1 MASMQQVNDFAHK
14 WLSLYR
20 ADNTTEAMV
29 TEGFADDCF
38 ALDFEMDTGKG
49 FIAAFS
55 EEAFLRADALQT
67 VINDVTNAYLL
78 GSAIFSKWR
87 GITHW
92 WNEDLLAEDNRKW
105 FITALSHLADIT
117 SDTLIPKVLV
127 PCFRGTVQKIRIE
140 SDNVCFG
147 PCPEPEDEVEQH
159 LTINNKGRIWFSGYN
174 FGHGKH
180 EKVRSQS
187 IAVDA
192 QQTQRVLDKVGRY
205 FMSYNPCIVMDVGSW
220 NMTIT
225 NTDGEEF
232 KFFGALCSDFEVD
245 GEDLSDSI
253 RDLTGMQDLFVFDAN
268 EKPDKIER
276 MTVDYHKVH
285 TIRHKPRFEDD
296 PGQLLWNYTERLVID
311 RAAETIQFT
320 RNIGTGCSVTHSCYI
335 QEGVPDLL
343 DRFDADELLEGAP
356 GIPEDLVENPDLKI
370 EFAITLDMK
379 KGPQQTCS
387 GYYDCFDLP
396 KRWAAVMDEIWEFVS
411 FYGFVGDMFDP
422 DTYKQRRRR
431 ANELIFVYVTFDEY
445 GKEYCYLADEDI
457 YHPGSKVTV
466 PVGIEGKQS
475 TAKVTRIEYLS
486 KEKAPFPLDKIKRIK
501 PIQE

>member
-1 MASMQQVNDFAHK
+1 MVSMQQVNDFARGG
-14 WLSLYR
+14 LTLYK
-20 ADNTTEAMV
+20 ADSTTEGMV

-38 ALDFEMDTGKG
+38 ALEFEMDTGKG
-49 FIAAFS
+49 FITAFS
-55 EEAFLRADALQT
+55 EDAFKHVDALLT
-67 VINDVTNAYLL
+67 VIDDVMNAYLL

-92 WNEDLLAEDNRKW
+92 WNEELLAEDNRKW
-105 FITALSHLADIT
+105 FITALSRLADIT
-117 SDTLIPKVLV
+117 GDTLIPEVLV
-127 PCFRGTVQKIRIE
+127 PGFRGTVQKIRIE

-147 PCPEPEDEVEQH
+147 PCPESEEEVEQH
-159 LTINNKGRIWFSGYN
+159 LTINNKGRVWFSGYN

-180 EKVRSQS
+180 VKARSQR

-192 QQTQRVLDKVGRY
+192 QQAQRILDIVGRY
-205 FMSYNPCIVMDVGSW
+205 FMNYNPCIIMDVGSW

-225 NTDGEEF
+225 NTDGKEF

-268 EKPDKIER
+268 GKPDKIER
-276 MTVDYHKVH
+276 MTVDYHKVQ
-285 TIRHKPRFEDD
+285 TFRHKPRFEDG
-296 PGQLLWNYTERLVID
+296 PGQLLWDYTEKLVID
-311 RAAETIQFT
+311 RATETIQFT
-320 RNIGTGCSVTHSCYI
+320 RNIGTGCSVTHSCYV

-343 DRFDADELLEGAP
+343 DRFDADELLIGAP
-356 GIPEDLVENPDLKI
+356 GVPEDLVENSDLKI
-370 EFAITLDMK
+370 EFTITLDMK
-379 KGPQQTCS
+379 KGPQHTCT

-396 KRWAAVMDEIWEFVS
+396 EGWAAVMEDIWEFVS

-457 YHPGSKVTV
+457 YYPGSKVTV
-466 PVGIEGKQS
+466 PVGIDGRES
-475 TAKVTRIEYLS
+475 TAKVARIEYFP

-501 PIQE
+501 PVRE

>member
-311 RAAETIQFT
+311 RAAETIQF
-320 RNIGTGCSVTHSCYI
+320 
-335 QEGVPDLL
+335 
-343 DRFDADELLEGAP
+343 
-356 GIPEDLVENPDLKI
+356 
-370 EFAITLDMK
+370 
-379 KGPQQTCS
+379 
-387 GYYDCFDLP
+387 
-396 KRWAAVMDEIWEFVS
+396 RW
-411 FYGFVGDMFDP
+411 
-422 DTYKQRRRR
+422 Q
-431 ANELIFVYVTFDEY
+431 
-445 GKEYCYLADEDI
+445 
-457 YHPGSKVTV
+457 
-466 PVGIEGKQS
+466 
-475 TAKVTRIEYLS
+475 
-486 KEKAPFPLDKIKRIK
+486 
-501 PIQE
+501 

>member
-1 MASMQQVNDFAHK
+1 MVSMQQVNDFAHK
-14 WLSLYR
+14 WLTLYK
-20 ADNTTEAMV
+20 ADSTTEGMV

-38 ALDFEMDTGKG
+38 ALEFEMDTGKG
-49 FIAAFS
+49 FITAFS
-55 EEAFLRADALQT
+55 EDAFKHVDALLT
-67 VINDVTNAYLL
+67 VIDDVMNAYLL

-92 WNEDLLAEDNRKW
+92 WNEELLAEDNRKW
-105 FITALSHLADIT
+105 FITALSRLADIT
-117 SDTLIPKVLV
+117 GDTLIPEVLV
-127 PCFRGTVQKIRIE
+127 PGFRGTVQKIRIE

-147 PCPEPEDEVEQH
+147 PCPESEEEVEQH
-159 LTINNKGRIWFSGYN
+159 LTINNKGRVWFSGYN

-180 EKVRSQS
+180 VKARSQR

-192 QQTQRVLDKVGRY
+192 QQAQRILDIVGRY
-205 FMSYNPCIVMDVGSW
+205 FMNYNPCIIMDVGSW

-225 NTDGEEF
+225 NTDGKEF

-268 EKPDKIER
+268 GKPDKIER
-276 MTVDYHKVH
+276 MTVDYHKVQ
-285 TIRHKPRFEDD
+285 TFRHKPRFEDG
-296 PGQLLWNYTERLVID
+296 PGQLLWDYTEKLVID
-311 RAAETIQFT
+311 RATETIQFT
-320 RNIGTGCSVTHSCYI
+320 RNIGTGCSVTHSCYV

-343 DRFDADELLEGAP
+343 DRFDADELLIGAP
-356 GIPEDLVENPDLKI
+356 GVPEDLVENSDLKI
-370 EFAITLDMK
+370 EFTITLDMK
-379 KGPQQTCS
+379 KGPQHTCT

-396 KRWAAVMDEIWEFVS
+396 EGWAAVMEDIWEFVS

-457 YHPGSKVTV
+457 YYPGSKVTV
-466 PVGIEGKQS
+466 PVGIEGRES
-475 TAKVTRIEYLS
+475 TAKVARIEYFP
-486 KEKAPFPLDKIKRIK
+486 KEKVPFPLDKIKRIK
-501 PIQE
+501 PVRE

>member
-1 MASMQQVNDFAHK
+1 MQEDVEMKTVMLVINGSKLTGRTLKSAIQKLLAHMRDH
-14 WLSLYR
+14 SR
-20 ADNTTEAMV
+20 RDV
-29 TEGFADDCF
+29 TPH
-38 ALDFEMDTGKG
+38 GK
-49 FIAAFS
+49 
-55 EEAFLRADALQT
+55 QT
-67 VINDVTNAYLL
+67 VKQLLQKDQGASTIEIRVLRKWIVENMTFDDSSPDTDSLL
-78 GSAIFSKWR
+78 GYNFCGLIENFMIASLKYKQIGFKEEKEWR
-87 GITHW
+87 LFLNNKAYKNPEWVVGKEHELFGP
-92 WNEDLLAEDNRKW
+92 NG
-105 FITALSHLADIT
+105 F
-117 SDTLIPKVLV
+117 SDTLDTAL
-127 PCFRGTVQKIRIE
+127 
-140 SDNVCFG
+140 
-147 PCPEPEDEVEQH
+147 H
-159 LTINNKGRIWFSGYN
+159 
-174 FGHGKH
+174 
-180 EKVRSQS
+180 S
-187 IAVDA
+187 IAV
-192 QQTQRVLDKVGRY
+192 
-205 FMSYNPCIVMDVGSW
+205 N
-220 NMTIT
+220 
-225 NTDGEEF
+225 
-232 KFFGALCSDFEVD
+232 
-245 GEDLSDSI
+245 DS
-253 RDLTGMQDLFVFDAN
+253 RLKGCFV
-268 EKPDKIER
+268 EG
-276 MTVDYHKVH
+276 KVH